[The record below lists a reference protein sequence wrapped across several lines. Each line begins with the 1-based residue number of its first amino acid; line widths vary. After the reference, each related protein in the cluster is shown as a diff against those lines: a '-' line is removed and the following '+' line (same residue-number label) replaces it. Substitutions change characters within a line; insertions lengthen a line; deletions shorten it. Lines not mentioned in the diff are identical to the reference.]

1 MADVKLQDTMS
12 GSITFENIL
21 PIRVLEWLVI
31 LVSCKINDKNQLEA
45 RESKSSLVWSGSL

>member
-1 MADVKLQDTMS
+1 MVDVKLQDTMS

-31 LVSCKINDKNQLEA
+31 LVSCKINDKNELEA